1 MRGSRV
7 AAQPFSPFRDTHYM
21 ALIVHKY
28 GGTSMGSTE
37 RIRNVA
43 KRVAKWARAGHQMVV
58 VPSAMSGETNRLLG
72 LAKELSPELANG
84 SIQRELDMIAAT
96 GEQVSVGL
104 LSIALQAEG
113 LEAVGYAGWQ
123 VPIATDSSFTKARIQ
138 SIDDTRVRAD
148 LADGKVVVITGF
160 QGVDP
165 QGNITTLGRGGSD
178 TSAVA
183 VAAAMKADECLIYTD
198 VDGVYTTDPR
208 IVPEA
213 RRLHT
218 VSFEEMLEMASL
230 GSKVLQIRSVEFA
243 GKYRVPLRVLS
254 SFTPWDINIDE
265 EARSG
270 TLITFEE
277 DEKMEQAVVAGIAF
291 NRDEAKV
298 TVLGVPDR
306 PGIAFQIL
314 GPVADANIDVDVIIQ
329 NVSHDG
335 KTDFSFTVHRN
346 DYARTMDLL
355 KNTVLPHTGAAQVI
369 GDAKICKVS
378 IVGIGMRSH
387 VGVASKMFRCLSEE
401 GINIQMITTS
411 EIKTSVVIDEKYME
425 LAVRALHKAFDLE
438 QEVV

>member
-1 MRGSRV
+1 
-7 AAQPFSPFRDTHYM
+7 M

-72 LAKELSPELANG
+72 LAKELSPAKHTQALA
-84 SIQRELDMIAAT
+84 RELDAIAAT

-104 LSIALQAEG
+104 LAIALQAEG
-113 LEAVGYAGWQ
+113 LEAVSYAGWQ
-123 VPIATDSSFTKARIQ
+123 VAVATDSSFTKARIE
-138 SIDDTRVRAD
+138 SIDDKRVRAD
-148 LADGKVVVITGF
+148 LAAGKVVVITGF
-160 QGVDP
+160 QGIDP
-165 QGNITTLGRGGSD
+165 EGHVTTLGRGGSD

-183 VAAAMKADECLIYTD
+183 IAAALKAAECLIYTD

-208 IVPEA
+208 VVPEA
-213 RRLHT
+213 RRLST
-218 VSFEEMLEMASL
+218 ITFEEMLEMASL
-230 GSKVLQIRSVEFA
+230 GSKILQIRSVEFA

-254 SFTPWDINIDE
+254 SFTPWDIDITE
-265 EARSG
+265 EAASG
-270 TLITFEE
+270 TLITFEQE
-277 DEKMEQAVVAGIAF
+277 DENMEQAVVSGIAF

-298 TVLGVPDR
+298 TLLGVPDK

-314 GPVADANIDVDVIIQ
+314 GPVAEANIDIDVIIQ

-346 DYARTMDLL
+346 DYTRTMELL
-355 KNTVLPHTGAAQVI
+355 QNTVGPATNASKVM
-369 GDAKICKVS
+369 GDPKICKVS

-387 VGVASKMFRCLSEE
+387 VGVASKMFRALSEE
-401 GINIQMITTS
+401 GINIQMISTS

-425 LAVRALHKAFDLE
+425 LAVRALHKAFDLD
-438 QEVV
+438 QDAAAA